1 MYKHILI
8 STDGSD
14 VAQKGVDHGLSLA
27 KAIGAKVTIVTVTE
41 RFPFYPGS
49 MTGAGWIPGPNEM
62 ADYEAGQKK
71 WASEVLAGAKAAA
84 DKFGVEAETLHV
96 PDALPA
102 EAIIE
107 TAKSRGCSLIVMSSH
122 GRRGL
127 GRLLLGS
134 QTSEVLAHSPV
145 PVLVVR

>member
-27 KAIGAKVTIVTVTE
+27 KNLDARVTIITVTE
-41 RFPFYPGS
+41 RLPGY
-49 MTGAGWIPGPNEM
+49 AGMGEWIPAPQEIAG
-62 ADYEAGQKK
+62 YEAGRK
-71 WASEVLAGAKAAA
+71 EAA
-84 DKFGVEAETLHV
+84 DKILAAAEALADKMGVKAEVLHV
-96 PDALPA
+96 SDAAPA
-102 EAIIE
+102 DAIIE
-107 TAKSRGCSLIVMSSH
+107 AAQAKHCSLITMASH

-134 QTSEVLAHSPV
+134 QTAEVLARSPV

>member
-8 STDGSD
+8 STDGSE

-27 KAIGAKVTIVTVTE
+27 KALGARATIITVTDP
-41 RFPFYPGS
+41 FPIYAGS
-49 MTGAGWIPGPNEM
+49 TVAGWAPGP
-62 ADYEAGQKK
+62 ADMEGYEEGQKEYATK
-71 WASEVLAGAKAAA
+71 VLAAAKAEAA
-84 DKFGVEAETLHV
+84 KLGVEANGIHV
-96 PDALPA
+96 PDARAA
-102 EAIIE
+102 EAIVE
-107 TAKSRGCSLIVMSSH
+107 TATAENCSLIVMSSH

-134 QTSEVLAHSPV
+134 QTSEVLSHSPV

>member
-8 STDGSD
+8 STDGSE

-27 KAIGAKVTIVTVTE
+27 KALGARVTIVTVTDRYPLPVGGLGAEWAPGADELASFQESQKQSAE
-41 RFPFYPGS
+41 RILD
-49 MTGAGWIPGPNEM
+49 AV
-62 ADYEAGQKK
+62 KR
-71 WASEVLAGAKAAA
+71 AA
-84 DKFGVEAETLHV
+84 DKLGVTAATLHI
-96 PDALPA
+96 PEAHPA
-102 EAIIE
+102 EAIVDAARTE
-107 TAKSRGCSLIVMSSH
+107 GCSLIVMASH

-134 QTSEVLAHSPV
+134 QTADVLTHSPV